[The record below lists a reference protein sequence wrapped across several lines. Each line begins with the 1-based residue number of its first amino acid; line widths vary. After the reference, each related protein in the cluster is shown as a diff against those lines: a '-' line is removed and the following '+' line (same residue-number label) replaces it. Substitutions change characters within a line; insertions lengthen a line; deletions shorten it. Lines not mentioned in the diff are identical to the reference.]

1 MVLPCIRVSLVARIF
16 LLIGLTLLLVAG
28 GEVFNGLKLR
38 QHRLDEARA
47 DAVELAR
54 IADLDMARI
63 LQGTRQLLATL
74 AKLPA
79 DHGWDARACAVLT
92 TTANSDFEYDHLV
105 ALDRGGITQCSSS
118 GPSRVGAPVP
128 DPELFGRIVATA
140 GFTVGTYG
148 IGQVSGNE
156 LIRVGYPV
164 VDDAGAVVGAVYAG
178 LNLTWLNTA
187 IDQWKLGETVSVDI
201 VDRNGILIARY
212 PNSHGIGHPISDN
225 LKPFLVEA
233 KPGTAEVTEANG
245 VARLYGY
252 TPINAEASAGLA
264 VFVGH
269 DRTPIFANINRLIWL
284 NATVVLAALLLAGI
298 VAVIYVR
305 RFLARPLNRLLTVA
319 ERWRGGDW
327 SARTGAASG
336 IPEFDDLSSAFDRMA
351 AEVSAREADISEMA
365 RSDALTGLPNR
376 RAFVDALEQ
385 ALARARRGEQG
396 FAVLYLD
403 LDHFKDINDTL
414 GHPVGDLLLQAVAE
428 RLRASVREIDTVARF
443 GGDEFAVIEAEIHEP
458 ADAAV
463 LADKLLQT
471 ISQPF
476 SLQGNEVRT
485 GTSVGITL
493 YGPEASDAETL
504 LSNADIALY
513 RAKSEGR
520 GTYRFFTDAMD
531 GEVRRRV
538 ALETEL
544 RVAIETGQLFLLY
557 QPQIDIETGRITG
570 LEAVIHWNH
579 PKHGEIAADAFVP
592 TAERSGLIVALG
604 HWMMREACRQN
615 RAWLDAGIDPCVVA
629 MNISRLQFKTP
640 LELERDIATILMET
654 GLAPD
659 RIELEVTESVLT
671 EASREHNDVLVRLR
685 QSGLRLAIDDFG
697 TGYSSL
703 GYLRQ
708 FPVDRI
714 KIAQLFVRDLR
725 AVADY
730 AAIVKA
736 TIGLALALD
745 LNVIATG
752 VETAE
757 QLELLRAWGCREA
770 QGAYFAPPLPPDAI
784 TGLLRRGRVAPW
796 VQPLPAEAAA

>member
-1 MVLPCIRVSLVARIF
+1 MGLPCIRVSLVTRIF
-16 LLIGLTLLLVAG
+16 MLIGVTLLLVAG

-38 QHRLDEARA
+38 QDRLDEARA
-47 DAVELAR
+47 DAAKLAN
-54 IADLDMARI
+54 IANLDMARI

-79 DHGWDARACAVLT
+79 DHGWDARACAVVT
-92 TTANSDFEYDHLV
+92 ATANSDFEYDHLV
-105 ALDRGGITQCSSS
+105 ALDRGGITRCSSS
-118 GPSRVGAPVP
+118 GASRIGAPMP
-128 DPELFGRIVATA
+128 DPELFDRIVATA
-140 GFTVGTYG
+140 GFAVGKYG
-148 IGQVSGNE
+148 VGLVSGNE

-178 LNLTWLNTA
+178 INLTWLNTA
-187 IDQWKLGETVSVDI
+187 IDQWKLGEGVSVDI

-212 PNSHGIGHPISDN
+212 PNSPSIGQPVADT
-225 LKPFLVEA
+225 LKPFLFEA
-233 KPGTAEVTEANG
+233 KPGTAEVTGANG

-252 TPINAEASAGLA
+252 NPINAEPLDDLA

-269 DRTPIFANINRLIWL
+269 DRAPIFANINRLIWL
-284 NATVVLAALLLAGI
+284 NAAVVLAALLLAGI

-351 AEVSAREADISEMA
+351 AEVAAREADISEMA

-376 RAFVDALEQ
+376 RAFVDAMEQ

-579 PKHGEIAADAFVP
+579 PNLGEIAADAFVA

-604 HWMMREACRQN
+604 HWMMREACRQI

-640 LELERDIATILMET
+640 LELERDIATILTET

-725 AVADY
+725 VVADY

-784 TGLLRRGRVAPW
+784 TGLLRRGRVALW

>member
-1 MVLPCIRVSLVARIF
+1 
-16 LLIGLTLLLVAG
+16 LL
-28 GEVFNGLKLR
+28 F
-38 QHRLDEARA
+38 
-47 DAVELAR
+47 
-54 IADLDMARI
+54 
-63 LQGTRQLLATL
+63 
-74 AKLPA
+74 
-79 DHGWDARACAVLT
+79 
-92 TTANSDFEYDHLV
+92 
-105 ALDRGGITQCSSS
+105 
-118 GPSRVGAPVP
+118 
-128 DPELFGRIVATA
+128 
-140 GFTVGTYG
+140 
-148 IGQVSGNE
+148 
-156 LIRVGYPV
+156 
-164 VDDAGAVVGAVYAG
+164 
-178 LNLTWLNTA
+178 
-187 IDQWKLGETVSVDI
+187 
-201 VDRNGILIARY
+201 
-212 PNSHGIGHPISDN
+212 
-225 LKPFLVEA
+225 EA

-269 DRTPIFANINRLIWL
+269 DRAPIFANINRLIWL

-298 VAVIYVR
+298 VAVIFVR

-336 IPEFDDLSSAFDRMA
+336 IPEFDDLSAAFDRMA
-351 AEVSAREADISEMA
+351 AEVSAREAEVSEMA

-414 GHPVGDLLLQAVAE
+414 GHPVGDLLLQAVAQ
-428 RLRASVREIDTVARF
+428 RLRAGVREIDTVARF
-443 GGDEFAVIEAEIHEP
+443 GGDEFAVIEAAIREP
-458 ADAAV
+458 TDAAV
-463 LADKLLQT
+463 LADKLLKT
-471 ISQPF
+471 ISEPF

-531 GEVRRRV
+531 DEVRRRV
-538 ALETEL
+538 ALESEL
-544 RVAIETGQLFLLY
+544 RAAIETGQLFLLY

-570 LEAVIHWNH
+570 LEAVIRWNH
-579 PKHGEIAADAFVP
+579 PEHSEIAADAFVP
-592 TAERSGLIVALG
+592 TAERSGLVVALG
-604 HWMMREACRQN
+604 HWMMREACRQT
-615 RAWLDAGIDPCVVA
+615 RAWLDAGIAPCVVA
-629 MNISRLQFKTP
+629 MNVSHLQFKTP

-659 RIELEVTESVLT
+659 RIELEVTESVVT

-714 KIAQLFVRDLR
+714 KIAQLFIRDLR

-784 TGLLRRGRVAPW
+784 TELLRRGRVAPW
-796 VQPLPAEAAA
+796 VHPLPAEAAA